1 MNARTLALC
10 AAVCAAISAT
20 FPAQAAEKVSIGII
34 GAPGASSWLYYIAQA
49 KGFFADA
56 GIDPDFVYVPSAPG
70 LMQQLVAGSLD
81 VVGVDGTVEA
91 IHADAAGAK
100 VAILR
105 NISGKTAYEL
115 LAKPSIKSVED
126 LKGKKICIGGSKD
139 INRVYLERVM
149 TANGIKDGQYDLIIV
164 PNTAERLAALKSGA
178 VDATMLLP
186 PESFVARQDGF
197 RNIAWIK
204 DYAGDLPFASA
215 DATAAWIDVHPET
228 AKKLIHVLDQ
238 SIAWFYDEKNRDE
251 AIAILVKVSHADR
264 ALVAQ
269 SYDVIHKVGMFPK
282 SNAVSRVGLQHLI
295 DAMKSIGDLQGVAIS
310 PSQLVDAK
318 LTALA
323 P

>member
-1 MNARTLALC
+1 MNARTVALW
-10 AAVCAAISAT
+10 ATLCAAISIT
-20 FPAQAAEKVSIGII
+20 FPAQAAEKISIGII
-34 GAPGASSWLYYIAQA
+34 GSPGASSWLYYIAQA
-49 KGFFADA
+49 EGFFADA

-164 PNTAERLAALKSGA
+164 PNTAERLAALKSGT

-215 DATAAWIDVHPET
+215 DATDAWIDAHRDT
-228 AKKLIHVLDQ
+228 AKKLIHVLDR
-238 SIAWFYDEKNRDE
+238 SIAWFYDKKNRE
-251 AIAILVKVSHADR
+251 QAINILVKASHADR

-269 SYDVIHKVGMFPK
+269 SYDVVQKVGMFPK
-282 SNAVSRVGLQHLI
+282 NNTVSRAGLQHLI
-295 DAMKSIGDLQGVAIS
+295 DAMKSIGDLQSVTIS
-310 PSQLVDAK
+310 PSQLVNAE
-318 LTALA
+318 LTPLA

>member
-1 MNARTLALC
+1 MNARTMMFW
-10 AAVCAAISAT
+10 AAICAAISVT
-20 FPAQAAEKVSIGII
+20 FPVQAAEKISIGII
-34 GAPGASSWLYYIAQA
+34 GSPGASSWLYYIAQA
-49 KGFFADA
+49 KGFFTEAA
-56 GIDPDFVYVPSAPG
+56 IDPDFVYVPSAPG

-91 IHADAAGAK
+91 VHADAAGAK

-105 NISGKTAYEL
+105 NVSGQTAYEL
-115 LAKPSIKSVED
+115 LAKPSIKSIQD

-149 TANGIKDGQYDLIIV
+149 KANGIKDGQYDLIIV

-197 RNIAWIK
+197 RNVAWIK

-215 DATAAWIDVHPET
+215 DATDAWIDAHPEA
-228 AKKLIHVLDQ
+228 AKKLVHVLDR

-269 SYDVIHKVGMFPK
+269 TYDVIQKVGMFPK
-282 SNAVSRVGLQHLI
+282 SDAVSRTGLQHLI

-310 PSQLVDAK
+310 PSQLASAK
-318 LTALA
+318 LTPLA

>member
-1 MNARTLALC
+1 MNATRLALWAALC
-10 AAVCAAISAT
+10 AAVAVA

-34 GAPGASSWLYYIAQA
+34 GAPGAGSWLYYIAQA
-49 KGFFADA
+49 KGFFTDA
-56 GIDPDFVYVPSAPG
+56 GIVPDFVYVPSAPG
-70 LMQQLVAGSLD
+70 LMQQLVAGSVD

-105 NISGKTAYEL
+105 NISGKTAYEM
-115 LAKPSIKSVED
+115 LAKPAIKSVAD

-149 TANGIKDGQYDLIIV
+149 KANGIADGQYDLIIV
-164 PNTAERLAALKSGA
+164 PNTAERLAALKSGT

-186 PESFVARQDGF
+186 PESLVARRDGF

-215 DATAAWIDVHPET
+215 DATDAWIEAHADT
-228 AKKLIHVLDQ
+228 ARKLIRLLDR

-251 AIAILVKVSHADR
+251 AVNILVAVSHADR

-269 SYDVIHKVGMFPK
+269 SYDVIQKIGMYPK
-282 SNAVSRVGLQHLI
+282 SSAVSRAGLQHLI
-295 DAMKSIGDLQGVAIS
+295 DAMKSIGDLQGVAIG

-318 LTALA
+318 LTPLA

>member
-1 MNARTLALC
+1 MNARTLALW
-10 AAVCAAISAT
+10 ATVCAAISVT
-20 FPAQAAEKVSIGII
+20 FTAQAAEKISIGII

-105 NISGKTAYEL
+105 NVSGKTAYEL
-115 LAKPSIKSVED
+115 LAKPSIKSVQD

-164 PNTAERLAALKSGA
+164 PNTAERLAALKSGT

-204 DYAGDLPFASA
+204 DYAGDMPFASA
-215 DATAAWIDVHPET
+215 DATDAWIDVHRDT
-228 AKKLIHVLDQ
+228 AKKLIHVLDR

-251 AIAILVKVSHADR
+251 AINILVKVSHADR

-269 SYDVIHKVGMFPK
+269 SYDLVHKVGMFPE
-282 SNAVSRVGLQHLI
+282 SNAVSRAGLQHLI
-295 DAMKSIGDLQGVAIS
+295 DAMKSIGDLQGLTIG
-310 PSQLVDAK
+310 PSQLVNAE
-318 LTALA
+318 LTPLA